1 MDERVQTLPLN
12 LQEHIQSYLYF
23 SEHVAKKMKVVN
35 YMIERYVSFLMDEF
49 KYVFHNRVAT
59 LYFRL
64 MKFLY
69 KNRNIYEKV
78 KKNNVI
84 IGIESSGAHSNGY
97 SLINKLIK
105 ESDLSKSL
113 VMSISSANMSAI
125 LEIRSDD

>member
-12 LQEHIQSYLYF
+12 VQEHIQSYLYF

-78 KKNNVI
+78 KKNIHSHVEPLEEYGTHVI
-84 IGIESSGAHSNGY
+84 YEHIENIMNL
-97 SLINKLIK
+97 SLIHI
-105 ESDLSKSL
+105 
-113 VMSISSANMSAI
+113 
-125 LEIRSDD
+125 

>member
-12 LQEHIQSYLYF
+12 VQEHIQSYLYF

-78 KKNNVI
+78 KKNIHSHVEPLEEYGTHVI
-84 IGIESSGAHSNGY
+84 YEHIENIMNTMNIIENQRAYNEIMFGV
-97 SLINKLIK
+97 KL
-105 ESDLSKSL
+105 
-113 VMSISSANMSAI
+113 
-125 LEIRSDD
+125 

>member
-12 LQEHIQSYLYF
+12 VQEHIQSYLYF

-49 KYVFHNRVAT
+49 KYIFHNRVAT

-78 KKNNVI
+78 KKNIHSHVEPLEEYGTHVI
-84 IGIESSGAHSNGY
+84 YEHIENIMNTMNIIENQRAYNEIMFGV
-97 SLINKLIK
+97 KL
-105 ESDLSKSL
+105 
-113 VMSISSANMSAI
+113 
-125 LEIRSDD
+125 